1 MRRSEHFGGGSCR
14 KHARVNARFMDTTLG
29 GQSTPHNYILS
40 DAGRSDLK
48 AELEQ
53 SSMDVRLLG
62 INFEPVA
69 YSP

>member
-1 MRRSEHFGGGSCR
+1 
-14 KHARVNARFMDTTLG
+14 MDTTLG
-29 GQSTPHNYILS
+29 GQSTPLNYILS

-53 SSMDVRLLG
+53 FSMDVRLLG